1 LSLEDDLKAEPV
13 PTTIQHG
20 DTPHPIHREDTPPPQ
35 GSGAAHHKSSG
46 DRHPESA
53 PKSSHRGGGHGG
65 EGMTGLVLSGG
76 GTRGA
81 YEVGIIAGMLEALGG
96 SHAPNPFQIAAGAS
110 VGAINAAFVAANAH
124 APGLNL
130 DSLISSWTGMDF
142 SRVFSPQLLSFVRQ
156 LFRGTM
162 PPQKDAQQLGTSLLN
177 PTPLEALVQETIDFE
192 RLHENVHS
200 GALKGLFIAAL
211 QVATGKT
218 TIFSELAPGMIYRH
232 SKDPRRA
239 AALEPVTLDHVLAST
254 AIPLLFPAR
263 RVGNEFYC
271 DGGLRLN
278 TPIAPVIRAGAERLV
293 IVSTTYVD
301 RQSLPP
307 SPETLATYPSLAFL
321 TGKVLN
327 ALLVDPLAYD
337 LQILARINDLVD
349 IHQRGLQPQIGRDLQ
364 QRMIRRRGASYRH
377 IETLVF
383 VPSQDIAR
391 LAAQYLKDNLRR
403 FDIGLVA
410 RRLLR
415 SAAEEG
421 NADWATYLLFDGGF
435 AQQVIELG
443 RRDALRRRD
452 EIRAFCHA

>member
-1 LSLEDDLKAEPV
+1 LLLDEGVKEAAPRSSASG
-13 PTTIQHG
+13 G
-20 DTPHPIHREDTPPPQ
+20 DPL
-35 GSGAAHHKSSG
+35 
-46 DRHPESA
+46 
-53 PKSSHRGGGHGG
+53 
-65 EGMTGLVLSGG
+65 TGLVLSGG

-81 YEVGIIAGMLEALGG
+81 YEVGVMAGLLEALSSSG
-96 SHAPNPFQIAAGAS
+96 SSRSPFDFAAGAS
-110 VGAINAAFVAANAH
+110 VGAINAAFVAANSH
-124 APGLNL
+124 ARGLNL
-130 DSLISSWTGMDF
+130 DSLINSWTGMDF
-142 SRVFSPQLLSFVRQ
+142 TKVFSPQLLSFFKQ

-162 PPQKDAQQLGTSLLN
+162 PPAQEQQRLGTSLLN
-177 PTPLEALVQETIDFE
+177 PAPLEALVRDTVNFDV
-192 RLHENVHS
+192 LHDNVKG
-200 GALKGLFIAAL
+200 GAIRGLFIAAL
-211 QVATGKT
+211 HVATGKT
-218 TIFSELAPGMIYRH
+218 TIFCELGSGTIYRQ
-232 SKDPRRA
+232 SKDPRRRV
-239 AALEPVTLDHVLAST
+239 ALEPVSLDHVLAST

-263 RVGNEFYC
+263 RVGNDFYC

-301 RQSLPP
+301 RHSSHPG
-307 SPETLATYPSLAFL
+307 PENLATYPSLAFL

-337 LQILARINDLVD
+337 LQILSRINDLVD
-349 IHQRGLQPQIGRDLQ
+349 VHQRGLQPHSRDELK

-383 VPSQDIAR
+383 VPSQDIAK
-391 LAAQYLKDNLRR
+391 LASQYLRANLKR

-415 SAAEEG
+415 SAADEG
-421 NADWATYLLFDGGF
+421 NADWATYILFDGGF
-435 AQQVIELG
+435 AEQVIELG

>member
-1 LSLEDDLKAEPV
+1 
-13 PTTIQHG
+13 
-20 DTPHPIHREDTPPPQ
+20 
-35 GSGAAHHKSSG
+35 
-46 DRHPESA
+46 
-53 PKSSHRGGGHGG
+53 
-65 EGMTGLVLSGG
+65 MGLVLSGG

-81 YEVGIIAGMLEALGG
+81 YEVGVMAGLLEALSSG
-96 SHAPNPFQIAAGAS
+96 STSRSPFDFVAGAS
-110 VGAINAAFVAANAH
+110 VGAINAAFVAANSH
-124 APGLNL
+124 AQGLNL
-130 DSLISSWTGMDF
+130 SSLVNSWTGMDF
-142 SRVFSPQLLSFVRQ
+142 ARVFSPQLLSFFKQ
-156 LFRGTM
+156 LFRGTL
-162 PPQKDAQQLGTSLLN
+162 PPAQEQQRLGTSLLN
-177 PTPLEALVQETIDFE
+177 PAPLEALVSETVDFGL
-192 RLHENVHS
+192 LHDNVKR
-200 GALKGLFIAAL
+200 GALRGLFIAAL

-218 TIFSELAPGMIYRH
+218 TIFCELGPGTVYRQ
-232 SKDPRRA
+232 SKDPRRQI
-239 AALEPVTLDHVLAST
+239 ALEPVSIEHVLAST

-263 RVGNEFYC
+263 RVGNDFYC

-301 RQSLPP
+301 RQSSHP

-337 LQILARINDLVD
+337 LQILSRINDLVD
-349 IHQRGLQPQIGRDLQ
+349 VHQRGLQPHSRDELK

-391 LAAQYLKDNLRR
+391 LASQYLKANLKR

-415 SAAEEG
+415 SAADEG
-421 NADWATYLLFDGGF
+421 NADWATYILFDGGF
-435 AQQVIELG
+435 AEQVIELG

>member
-1 LSLEDDLKAEPV
+1 
-13 PTTIQHG
+13 
-20 DTPHPIHREDTPPPQ
+20 
-35 GSGAAHHKSSG
+35 
-46 DRHPESA
+46 
-53 PKSSHRGGGHGG
+53 
-65 EGMTGLVLSGG
+65 M
-76 GTRGA
+76 RGA
-81 YEVGIIAGMLEALGG
+81 YEVGILTGLLEALSSSGRAT
-96 SHAPNPFQIAAGAS
+96 APFDLAAGAS
-110 VGAINAAFVAANAH
+110 VGAINAAFVAANSH
-124 APGLNL
+124 TPGLNL
-130 DSLISSWTGMDF
+130 DRLIASWTGMDF
-142 SRVFSPQLLSFVRQ
+142 STVFSPQLLQFFRQ
-156 LFRGTM
+156 LFRGTAV
-162 PPQKDAQQLGTSLLN
+162 PTKEEPRLGTSLLN
-177 PTPLEALVQETIDFE
+177 PAPLEALVRETINFDV
-192 RLHENVHS
+192 LHSNVKHS
-200 GALKGLFIAAL
+200 HLRGLFIAAL

-218 TIFSELAPGMIYRH
+218 TIFCELSGGTVYRQ

-239 AALEPVTLDHVLAST
+239 VALEPITLDHVLAST

-263 RVGNEFYC
+263 RVGKEFYC

-278 TPIAPVIRAGAERLV
+278 TPIAPVIRAGGERLV

-301 RQSLPP
+301 RASSPP
-307 SPETLATYPSLAFL
+307 LVETLHTYPSLAFL

-337 LQILARINDLVD
+337 LQILSRINDLVD
-349 IHQRGLQPQIGRDLQ
+349 VHQRGLQPHAKDELA
-364 QRMIRRRGASYRH
+364 QRMVRRRGASYRH

-383 VPSQDIAR
+383 VPSRDIAK

-415 SAAEEG
+415 SAADEG

-435 AQQVIELG
+435 AEQVIELG